1 MMVDEKEDL
10 CLCALNRIFCYEP
23 ILGLRLLDFFGTAA
37 AVFEAPGGKIGE
49 LLHARPELAA
59 KINREALAESARE
72 FESLESLSGHFV
84 GLSAPAYPKLLLEC
98 PDRPLGLYVRSET
111 PVEDLFN
118 SREAIAFVGTRDLSS
133 YGREWCGN
141 LVSAVAEAE
150 RKPLIISG
158 LAFGIDYVAHS
169 TALTLGL
176 PTVGVMATGIDRIY
190 PSRHEILADKMVQTP
205 GCALVSC
212 YPLGTAPVATQFL
225 SRNRIIAGMSQATVL
240 VESKVKGGGLI
251 TARHAYSYDR
261 DVYALP
267 GRVDDVRSQ
276 GCNQLIRNKIA
287 EPVIS
292 REDFLDKL
300 GYKAPRMRKRDVLRK
315 ASDLFPDGSLE
326 LEVLRE
332 VLAERGIDIRTLCDR
347 TDRPY
352 ADVIAA
358 ALSLESEGFLSMD
371 ILQRCS
377 VV

>member
-1 MMVDEKEDL
+1 MEDEKETL

-23 ILGLRLLDFFGTAA
+23 VVGLRLLEYFGTAA
-37 AVFEAPGGKIGE
+37 AVFEAPSGQLGG
-49 LLHARPELAA
+49 LLHARPEYAG
-59 KINREALAESARE
+59 KVHRGALAESARE
-72 FESLESLSGHFV
+72 LESVERLGGRFV
-84 GLSAPAYPKLLLEC
+84 GLHSPAYPQLLREC
-98 PDRPLGLYVRSET
+98 PDRPLGLYVRSQT
-111 PVEDLFN
+111 PAEDLFN

-141 LVSAVAEAE
+141 LVSTLSETGA
-150 RKPLIISG
+150 KPLIVSG
-158 LAFGIDYVAHS
+158 LAFGIDYVAHT
-169 TALTLGL
+169 TALTLSL

-190 PSRHEILADKMVQTP
+190 PSRHESLAERMVRTP

-212 YPLGTAPVATQFL
+212 YPLGTAPLANQFL
-225 SRNRIIAGMSQATVL
+225 SRNRIIAGMSRATVL
-240 VESKVKGGGLI
+240 VESKIRGGGLI

-276 GCNQLIRNKIA
+276 GCNRLIRDKIA

-300 GYKAPRMRKRDVLRK
+300 GLKAPRLRKQDVLTR
-315 ASDLFPDGSLE
+315 AAGLFLDGSLE
-326 LEVLRE
+326 LAVLKA
-332 VLAERGIDIRTLCDR
+332 VLAERGIDIRTLCAR

-352 ADVIAA
+352 AEVIAA
-358 ALSLESEGFLSMD
+358 ALALESEGFLSMD

>member
-1 MMVDEKEDL
+1 MEDEKEKL

-23 ILGLRLLDFFGTAA
+23 TLGLQLLDYFGTAA
-37 AVFEAPGGKIGE
+37 AVFEAPPGQVGE
-49 LLHARPELAA
+49 LLHARQELAG
-59 KINREALAESARE
+59 KINRDALTETARE
-72 FESLESLSGHFV
+72 FGGMKTISGHFV
-84 GLSAPAYPKLLLEC
+84 GLNDPAYPKLLQEC

-118 SREAIAFVGTRDLSS
+118 SRESVAFVGTRDLSS

-141 LVSAVAEAE
+141 LVSALAESD
-150 RKPLIISG
+150 RKPLIVSG
-158 LAFGIDYVAHS
+158 LAFGIDYVAHA

-190 PSRHEILADKMVQTP
+190 PSRHESIADKMVRTP

-212 YPLGTAPVATQFL
+212 YPPGTAPVATQFL
-225 SRNRIIAGMSQATVL
+225 SRNRIIAGMSRATVL
-240 VESKVKGGGLI
+240 VESKIKGGGLI

-315 ASDLFPDGSLE
+315 ASDSFPEGTLE
-326 LEVLRE
+326 LDVLKA

>member
-1 MMVDEKEDL
+1 MEDEKEKL

-23 ILGLRLLDFFGTAA
+23 TLGLQLLDYFGTAA
-37 AVFEAPGGKIGE
+37 AVFEAPPGQVGE
-49 LLHARPELAA
+49 LLHARPEYAE
-59 KINREALAESARE
+59 KIHRSAQAESARE
-72 FESLESLSGHFV
+72 FEAMKGMNGCFV
-84 GLSAPAYPKLLLEC
+84 GLSDPAYPKLLQEC

-118 SREAIAFVGTRDLSS
+118 SRESVAFVGTRDLSS

-141 LVSAVAEAE
+141 LVSALAESD
-150 RKPLIISG
+150 RKPLIVSG
-158 LAFGIDYVAHS
+158 LAFGIDYVAHA

-190 PSRHEILADKMVQTP
+190 PSRHESLADRMVRTP

-212 YPLGTAPVATQFL
+212 YPLGAAPVASQFV
-225 SRNRIIAGMSQATVL
+225 SRNRIIAGMSHATVL
-240 VESKVKGGGLI
+240 VESKIRGGGLI

-315 ASDLFPDGSLE
+315 ASDIFPEGTLE
-326 LEVLRE
+326 LDVLKA

>member
-1 MMVDEKEDL
+1 MEDEKETL

-23 ILGLRLLDFFGTAA
+23 VVGLRLLEYFGTAA
-37 AVFEAPGGKIGE
+37 AVFEAPSGQLGG
-49 LLHARPELAA
+49 LLHARPEYAG
-59 KINREALAESARE
+59 KIHRGALAESARE
-72 FESLESLSGHFV
+72 LESVERLGGRFV
-84 GLSAPAYPKLLLEC
+84 GLHSQAYPQLLREC
-98 PDRPLGLYVRSET
+98 PDRPLGLYVRSQT
-111 PVEDLFN
+111 PAEDLFN

-141 LVSAVAEAE
+141 LVSTLSETSV
-150 RKPLIISG
+150 KPLIVSG
-158 LAFGIDYVAHS
+158 LAFGIDYVAHT
-169 TALTLGL
+169 TALTLSL

-190 PSRHEILADKMVQTP
+190 PSRHESLAERMVCTP

-212 YPLGTAPVATQFL
+212 YPLGTAPLANQFL
-225 SRNRIIAGMSQATVL
+225 SRNRIIAGMSRATVL
-240 VESKVKGGGLI
+240 VESKIRGGGLI

-276 GCNQLIRNKIA
+276 GCNRLIRDKIA

-300 GYKAPRMRKRDVLRK
+300 GLKAPRLRKQDVLGK
-315 ASDLFPDGSLE
+315 AAGLFPDGSLE
-326 LEVLRE
+326 LAVLKA
-332 VLAERGIDIRTLCDR
+332 VLAERGIDIRTLCAR

-352 ADVIAA
+352 AEVIAA
-358 ALSLESEGFLSMD
+358 ALALESEGFLSMD

>member
-1 MMVDEKEDL
+1 MEDEKETL

-23 ILGLRLLDFFGTAA
+23 VVGLRLLEYFGTAA
-37 AVFEAPGGKIGE
+37 AVFEAPSGQLGG
-49 LLHARPELAA
+49 LLHARPEYAG
-59 KINREALAESARE
+59 KVHRGALAESARE
-72 FESLESLSGHFV
+72 LESVERLGGRFV
-84 GLSAPAYPKLLLEC
+84 GLHSPAYPQLLREC
-98 PDRPLGLYVRSET
+98 PDRPLGLYVRSQT
-111 PVEDLFN
+111 PAEDLFN

-141 LVSAVAEAE
+141 LVSTLSETSA
-150 RKPLIISG
+150 KPLIVSG
-158 LAFGIDYVAHS
+158 LAFGIDYVAHT
-169 TALTLGL
+169 TALTLSL

-190 PSRHEILADKMVQTP
+190 PSRHESLAERMVCTP

-212 YPLGTAPVATQFL
+212 YPLGTAPLANQFL
-225 SRNRIIAGMSQATVL
+225 SRNRIIAGMSRATVL
-240 VESKVKGGGLI
+240 VESKIRGGGLI

-276 GCNQLIRNKIA
+276 GCNRLIRDKIA

-300 GYKAPRMRKRDVLRK
+300 GLKAPRLRKQDVLGK
-315 ASDLFPDGSLE
+315 AAGLFPDGSLE
-326 LEVLRE
+326 LAVLKA
-332 VLAERGIDIRTLCDR
+332 VLAERGIDIRTLCAR

-352 ADVIAA
+352 AEVIAA
-358 ALSLESEGFLSMD
+358 ALALESEGFLSMD

>member
-1 MMVDEKEDL
+1 MEDERELL
-10 CLCALNRIFCYEP
+10 CLCALNKLFCYEP
-23 ILGLRLLDFFGTAA
+23 VVGLRLLDYFGTAA
-37 AVFEAPGGKIGE
+37 AVFEAPAGQLGE
-49 LLHARPELAA
+49 LMAGRAELAA
-59 KINREALAESARE
+59 KIGREALAEAARE
-72 FESLESLSGHFV
+72 LERTRSLNGRFV
-84 GLSAPAYPKLLLEC
+84 GLHSPAYPRLLREC

-118 SREAIAFVGTRDLSS
+118 SLEAIAFVGTRDLSS

-141 LVSAVAEAE
+141 LVSALAESD
-150 RKPLIISG
+150 RKPLIVSG

-176 PTVGVMATGIDRIY
+176 PTAGVMATGIDRIY
-190 PSRHEILADKMVQTP
+190 PSRHEALATKMIHTP

-212 YPLGTAPVATQFL
+212 YPLGTAPLANQFL

-240 VESKVKGGGLI
+240 VESKLKGGGLI

-300 GYKAPRMRKRDVLRK
+300 GYKAPRLRKRDVLRK
-315 ASDLFPDGSLE
+315 ASDLL
-326 LEVLRE
+326 
-332 VLAERGIDIRTLCDR
+332 DR
-347 TDRPY
+347 T
-352 ADVIAA
+352 
-358 ALSLESEGFLSMD
+358 
-371 ILQRCS
+371 S

>member
-1 MMVDEKEDL
+1 MEDEKETL

-23 ILGLRLLDFFGTAA
+23 VVGLRLLEYFGTAA
-37 AVFEAPGGKIGE
+37 AMFEAPSGQLGG
-49 LLHARPELAA
+49 LLHARPEYAG
-59 KINREALAESARE
+59 KIHRGALAESARE
-72 FESLESLSGHFV
+72 LESVERLGGRFV
-84 GLSAPAYPKLLLEC
+84 GLHSQAYPQLLREC
-98 PDRPLGLYVRSET
+98 PDRPLGLYVRSQT

-141 LVSAVAEAE
+141 LVSTLSETSA
-150 RKPLIISG
+150 KPLIVSG
-158 LAFGIDYVAHS
+158 LAFGIDYVAHT
-169 TALTLGL
+169 TALTLSL

-190 PSRHEILADKMVQTP
+190 PSRHESLAERMVRTP

-212 YPLGTAPVATQFL
+212 YPLGTAPLANQFL
-225 SRNRIIAGMSQATVL
+225 SRNRIIAGMSRATVL
-240 VESKVKGGGLI
+240 IESKIRGGGLI

-276 GCNQLIRNKIA
+276 GCNRLIRDKIA

-300 GYKAPRMRKRDVLRK
+300 GLKAPRLRKQDVLGK
-315 ASDLFPDGSLE
+315 AAGLFPDGSLE
-326 LEVLRE
+326 LAVLKA
-332 VLAERGIDIRTLCDR
+332 VLAERGIDIRTLCAR

-352 ADVIAA
+352 AEVIAA
-358 ALSLESEGFLSMD
+358 ALALESEGFLSMD

>member
-1 MMVDEKEDL
+1 MEDEKEKL

-23 ILGLRLLDFFGTAA
+23 TLGLQLLDYFGTAA
-37 AVFEAPGGKIGE
+37 AVFEAPPGQVGE
-49 LLHARPELAA
+49 LLHARQELAG
-59 KINREALAESARE
+59 KINRDALTETARE
-72 FESLESLSGHFV
+72 FEGMKTISGHFV
-84 GLSAPAYPKLLLEC
+84 GLNDPAYPKLLQEC

-118 SREAIAFVGTRDLSS
+118 SRESVAFVGTRDLSS

-141 LVSAVAEAE
+141 LVSALAESD
-150 RKPLIISG
+150 RKPLIVSG
-158 LAFGIDYVAHS
+158 LAFGIDYVAHA

-190 PSRHEILADKMVQTP
+190 PSRHESIADKMVRTP
-205 GCALVSC
+205 GSALVSC
-212 YPLGTAPVATQFL
+212 YPPGTAPVATQFL
-225 SRNRIIAGMSQATVL
+225 SRNRIIAGMSRATVL
-240 VESKVKGGGLI
+240 VESKIKGGGLI

-300 GYKAPRMRKRDVLRK
+300 GYKASRMRKRDVLRK
-315 ASDLFPDGSLE
+315 ASDIFPEGTLE
-326 LEVLRE
+326 LDVLKA

>member
-1 MMVDEKEDL
+1 MEDEKETL

-23 ILGLRLLDFFGTAA
+23 VVGLRLLEYFGTAA
-37 AVFEAPGGKIGE
+37 AVFEAPSGQLGR
-49 LLHARPELAA
+49 LLHARPEYAG
-59 KINREALAESARE
+59 KVHRGALAESARE
-72 FESLESLSGHFV
+72 LESVERLGGRFV
-84 GLSAPAYPKLLLEC
+84 GLHSPAYPQLLREC
-98 PDRPLGLYVRSET
+98 PDRPLGLYVRSQT
-111 PVEDLFN
+111 PAEDLFN

-141 LVSAVAEAE
+141 LVSTLSETSA
-150 RKPLIISG
+150 KPLIVSG
-158 LAFGIDYVAHS
+158 LAFGIDYVAHT
-169 TALTLGL
+169 TALTLSL

-190 PSRHEILADKMVQTP
+190 PSRHESLAERMVRTP

-212 YPLGTAPVATQFL
+212 YPLGTAPLANQFL
-225 SRNRIIAGMSQATVL
+225 SRNRIIAGMSRATVL
-240 VESKVKGGGLI
+240 VESKIRGGGLI

-276 GCNQLIRNKIA
+276 GCNRLIRDKIA

-300 GYKAPRMRKRDVLRK
+300 GLKAPRLRKQDVLGK
-315 ASDLFPDGSLE
+315 AAGLFPDGSLE
-326 LEVLRE
+326 LAVLKA
-332 VLAERGIDIRTLCDR
+332 VLAERGIDIRTLCAR

-352 ADVIAA
+352 AEVIAA
-358 ALSLESEGFLSMD
+358 ALALESEGFLSMD

>member
-1 MMVDEKEDL
+1 MEDEKETL

-23 ILGLRLLDFFGTAA
+23 VVGLRLLEYFGTAA
-37 AVFEAPGGKIGE
+37 AVFEAPSGQLGG
-49 LLHARPELAA
+49 LLHARPEYAG
-59 KINREALAESARE
+59 KVHRGALAESARE
-72 FESLESLSGHFV
+72 LESVERLGGRFV
-84 GLSAPAYPKLLLEC
+84 GLHSPAYPQLLREC
-98 PDRPLGLYVRSET
+98 PDRPLGLYVRSQT

-141 LVSAVAEAE
+141 LVSTLSETSA
-150 RKPLIISG
+150 KPLIVSG
-158 LAFGIDYVAHS
+158 LAFGIDYVAHT
-169 TALTLGL
+169 TALTLSL

-190 PSRHEILADKMVQTP
+190 PSRHESLAERMVRTP

-212 YPLGTAPVATQFL
+212 YPLGTAPLANQFL
-225 SRNRIIAGMSQATVL
+225 SRNRIIAGMSRATVL
-240 VESKVKGGGLI
+240 VESKIRGGGLI

-276 GCNQLIRNKIA
+276 GCNRLIRDKIA

-300 GYKAPRMRKRDVLRK
+300 GLKAPRLRKQDVLGK
-315 ASDLFPDGSLE
+315 AAGLFPDGSLE
-326 LEVLRE
+326 LAVLKA
-332 VLAERGIDIRTLCDR
+332 VLAERGIDIRTLCAS

-352 ADVIAA
+352 AEVIAA
-358 ALSLESEGFLSMD
+358 ALALESEGFLSMD

>member
-1 MMVDEKEDL
+1 MEDEKETL

-23 ILGLRLLDFFGTAA
+23 VVGLRLLEYFGTAA
-37 AVFEAPGGKIGE
+37 AVFEAPSGQLGG
-49 LLHARPELAA
+49 LLHARPEYAG
-59 KINREALAESARE
+59 KVHRGALAESARE
-72 FESLESLSGHFV
+72 LESVERLGGRFV
-84 GLSAPAYPKLLLEC
+84 GLHSPAYPQLLREC
-98 PDRPLGLYVRSET
+98 PDRPLGLYVRSQT
-111 PVEDLFN
+111 PAEDLFN
-118 SREAIAFVGTRDLSS
+118 RREAIAFVGTRDLSS

-141 LVSAVAEAE
+141 LVSTLSETSA
-150 RKPLIISG
+150 KPLIVSG
-158 LAFGIDYVAHS
+158 LAFGIDYVAHT
-169 TALTLGL
+169 TALTLSL

-190 PSRHEILADKMVQTP
+190 PSRHESLAERMVRTP

-212 YPLGTAPVATQFL
+212 YPLGTAPLANQFL
-225 SRNRIIAGMSQATVL
+225 SRNRIIAGMSRATVL
-240 VESKVKGGGLI
+240 VESKIRGGGLI

-276 GCNQLIRNKIA
+276 GCNRLIRDKIA

-300 GYKAPRMRKRDVLRK
+300 GLKAPRLRKQDVLTR
-315 ASDLFPDGSLE
+315 AAGLFPDGSLE
-326 LEVLRE
+326 LAVLKA
-332 VLAERGIDIRTLCDR
+332 VLAERGIDIRTLCAR

-352 ADVIAA
+352 AEVIAA
-358 ALSLESEGFLSMD
+358 ALALESEGFLSMD

>member
-1 MMVDEKEDL
+1 MEDEKETL

-23 ILGLRLLDFFGTAA
+23 VVGLRLLEYFGTAA
-37 AVFEAPGGKIGE
+37 AVFEAPSGQLGG
-49 LLHARPELAA
+49 LLHARPEYAG
-59 KINREALAESARE
+59 KVHRGALAESDRE
-72 FESLESLSGHFV
+72 LESVERLGGRFV
-84 GLSAPAYPKLLLEC
+84 GLHSPAYPQLLREC
-98 PDRPLGLYVRSET
+98 PDRPLGLYVRSQT

-141 LVSAVAEAE
+141 LVSTLSETSA
-150 RKPLIISG
+150 KPLIVSG
-158 LAFGIDYVAHS
+158 LAFGIDYVAHT
-169 TALTLGL
+169 TALTLSL

-190 PSRHEILADKMVQTP
+190 PSRHESLAERMVRTP

-212 YPLGTAPVATQFL
+212 YPLGTAPLANQFL
-225 SRNRIIAGMSQATVL
+225 SRNRIIAGMSRATVL
-240 VESKVKGGGLI
+240 VESKIRGGGLI

-276 GCNQLIRNKIA
+276 GCNRLIRDKIA

-300 GYKAPRMRKRDVLRK
+300 GLKAPRLRKQDVLGK
-315 ASDLFPDGSLE
+315 AAGLFPDGSLE
-326 LEVLRE
+326 LAVLKA
-332 VLAERGIDIRTLCDR
+332 VLAERGIDIRTLCAR

-352 ADVIAA
+352 AEVIAA
-358 ALSLESEGFLSMD
+358 ALALESEGFLSMD

>member
-1 MMVDEKEDL
+1 MEDEKETL

-23 ILGLRLLDFFGTAA
+23 VVGLRLLEYFGTAA
-37 AVFEAPGGKIGE
+37 AVFEAPSGQLGG
-49 LLHARPELAA
+49 LLHARPEYAG
-59 KINREALAESARE
+59 KVHRGALAESARE
-72 FESLESLSGHFV
+72 LESVERLGGRFV
-84 GLSAPAYPKLLLEC
+84 GLHSPAYPQLLREC
-98 PDRPLGLYVRSET
+98 PDRPLGLYVHSQT
-111 PVEDLFN
+111 PAEDLFN

-141 LVSAVAEAE
+141 LVSTLSETSA
-150 RKPLIISG
+150 KPLIVSG
-158 LAFGIDYVAHS
+158 LAFGIDYVAHT
-169 TALTLGL
+169 TALTLSL

-190 PSRHEILADKMVQTP
+190 PSRHESLAERMVCTP

-212 YPLGTAPVATQFL
+212 YPLGTAPLANQFL
-225 SRNRIIAGMSQATVL
+225 SRNRIIAGMSRATVL
-240 VESKVKGGGLI
+240 VESKIRGGGLI

-276 GCNQLIRNKIA
+276 GCNRLIRDKIA

-300 GYKAPRMRKRDVLRK
+300 GLKAPRLRKQDVLGK
-315 ASDLFPDGSLE
+315 AAGLFPDGSLE
-326 LEVLRE
+326 LAVLKA
-332 VLAERGIDIRTLCDR
+332 VLAERGIDIRTLCAR

-352 ADVIAA
+352 AEVIAA
-358 ALSLESEGFLSMD
+358 ALALESEGFLSMD

>member
-1 MMVDEKEDL
+1 MEDEKEKL

-23 ILGLRLLDFFGTAA
+23 TLGLQLLDYFGTAA
-37 AVFEAPGGKIGE
+37 AVFEAPPGQVGE
-49 LLHARPELAA
+49 LLHARQELAG
-59 KINREALAESARE
+59 KINRDALTETARE
-72 FESLESLSGHFV
+72 FEGMKTISGHFV
-84 GLSAPAYPKLLLEC
+84 GLNDPAYPKLLQEC

-118 SREAIAFVGTRDLSS
+118 SRESVAFVGTRDLSS

-141 LVSAVAEAE
+141 LVSALAESD
-150 RKPLIISG
+150 RKPLIVSG
-158 LAFGIDYVAHS
+158 LAFGIDYVAHA

-190 PSRHEILADKMVQTP
+190 PSRHESIADKMVRTP

-212 YPLGTAPVATQFL
+212 YPPGTAPVATQFL
-225 SRNRIIAGMSQATVL
+225 SRNRIIAGMSRATVL
-240 VESKVKGGGLI
+240 VESKIKGGGLI

-287 EPVIS
+287 ELVIS

-315 ASDLFPDGSLE
+315 ASDIFPEGTLE
-326 LEVLRE
+326 LDVLKA

>member
-1 MMVDEKEDL
+1 MEDEKETL

-23 ILGLRLLDFFGTAA
+23 VVGLRLLEYFGTAA
-37 AVFEAPGGKIGE
+37 AVFEAPSGQLGG
-49 LLHARPELAA
+49 LLHARPEYAG
-59 KINREALAESARE
+59 KIHRGALAESARE
-72 FESLESLSGHFV
+72 LESVERLGGRFV
-84 GLSAPAYPKLLLEC
+84 GLHSPAYPQLLREC
-98 PDRPLGLYVRSET
+98 PDRPLGLYVRSQT
-111 PVEDLFN
+111 PAEDLFN

-141 LVSAVAEAE
+141 LVSTLSETSA
-150 RKPLIISG
+150 KPLIVSG
-158 LAFGIDYVAHS
+158 LAFGIDYVAHT
-169 TALTLGL
+169 TALTLSL

-190 PSRHEILADKMVQTP
+190 PSRHESLAERMVCTP

-212 YPLGTAPVATQFL
+212 YPLGTAPLANQFL
-225 SRNRIIAGMSQATVL
+225 SRNRIIAGMSRATVL
-240 VESKVKGGGLI
+240 VESKIRGGGLI

-276 GCNQLIRNKIA
+276 GCNRLIRDKIA

-300 GYKAPRMRKRDVLRK
+300 GLKAPRLRKQDVLGK
-315 ASDLFPDGSLE
+315 AAGLFPDGSLE
-326 LEVLRE
+326 LAVLKA
-332 VLAERGIDIRTLCDR
+332 VLAERGIDIRTLCAR

-352 ADVIAA
+352 AEVIAA
-358 ALSLESEGFLSMD
+358 ALALESEGFLSMD

>member
-1 MMVDEKEDL
+1 MEDERELL
-10 CLCALNRIFCYEP
+10 CLCALNKLFCYEP
-23 ILGLRLLDFFGTAA
+23 VVGLRLLDYFGTAA
-37 AVFEAPGGKIGE
+37 AVFEAPAGQVGE
-49 LLHARPELAA
+49 LLSARPGLAGQ
-59 KINREALAESARE
+59 IRREALADSVRE
-72 FESLESLSGHFV
+72 FETMKRIDGHFV
-84 GLSAPAYPKLLLEC
+84 GLHSTAYPRLLREC

-118 SREAIAFVGTRDLSS
+118 SLEAIAFVGTRDLSS

-141 LVSAVAEAE
+141 LVSALSESD
-150 RKPLIISG
+150 RKPLIVSG

-176 PTVGVMATGIDRIY
+176 PTAGVMATGIDRIY
-190 PSRHEILADKMVQTP
+190 PSRHEALATKMIHTP

-212 YPLGTAPVATQFL
+212 YPLGTAPLANQFL

-240 VESKVKGGGLI
+240 VESKLKGGGLI

-300 GYKAPRMRKRDVLRK
+300 GYKAPRLRKRDVLRK
-315 ASDLFPDGSLE
+315 AADIFPEESLE
-326 LEVLRE
+326 FEVLRA
-332 VLAERGIDIRTLCDR
+332 VLAERGIDIRTLCER
-347 TDRPY
+347 TGREY
-352 ADVIAA
+352 AEVIAA

>member
-1 MMVDEKEDL
+1 MEDEKETL

-23 ILGLRLLDFFGTAA
+23 VVGLRLLEYFGTAA
-37 AVFEAPGGKIGE
+37 AVFEAPSGQLGR
-49 LLHARPELAA
+49 LLHARPEYAG
-59 KINREALAESARE
+59 KVHRGALAESARE
-72 FESLESLSGHFV
+72 LESVERLGGRFV
-84 GLSAPAYPKLLLEC
+84 GLHSQAYPQLLREC
-98 PDRPLGLYVRSET
+98 PDRPLGLYVRSQT
-111 PVEDLFN
+111 PAEDLFN

-141 LVSAVAEAE
+141 LVSTLSETSA
-150 RKPLIISG
+150 KPLIVSG
-158 LAFGIDYVAHS
+158 LAFGIDYVAHT
-169 TALTLGL
+169 TALTLSL

-190 PSRHEILADKMVQTP
+190 PSRHESLAERMVRTP

-212 YPLGTAPVATQFL
+212 YPLGTAPLANQFL
-225 SRNRIIAGMSQATVL
+225 SRNRIIAGMSRATVL
-240 VESKVKGGGLI
+240 VESKIRGGGLI

-276 GCNQLIRNKIA
+276 GCNRLIRDKIA

-300 GYKAPRMRKRDVLRK
+300 GLKAPRLRKQDVLGK
-315 ASDLFPDGSLE
+315 AAGLFPDGSLE
-326 LEVLRE
+326 LAVLKA
-332 VLAERGIDIRTLCDR
+332 VLAERGIDIRTLCAR
-347 TDRPY
+347 TNQPY
-352 ADVIAA
+352 AEVIAA
-358 ALSLESEGFLSMD
+358 ALALESEGFLSMD

>member
-1 MMVDEKEDL
+1 MEDEKETL

-23 ILGLRLLDFFGTAA
+23 VVGLRLLEYFGTAA
-37 AVFEAPGGKIGE
+37 AVFEAPSGQLGG
-49 LLHARPELAA
+49 LLHARPEYAG
-59 KINREALAESARE
+59 KVHRGALAESARE
-72 FESLESLSGHFV
+72 LESVERLGGRFV
-84 GLSAPAYPKLLLEC
+84 GLHSPAYPQLLREC
-98 PDRPLGLYVRSET
+98 PDRPLGLYVRSQT

-141 LVSAVAEAE
+141 LVSTLSETSA
-150 RKPLIISG
+150 KPLIVSG
-158 LAFGIDYVAHS
+158 LAFGIDYVAHT
-169 TALTLGL
+169 TALTLSL

-190 PSRHEILADKMVQTP
+190 PSRHESLAERMVRTP

-212 YPLGTAPVATQFL
+212 YPLGTAPLANQFL
-225 SRNRIIAGMSQATVL
+225 SRNRIIAGMSRATVL
-240 VESKVKGGGLI
+240 VESKIRGGGLI

-276 GCNQLIRNKIA
+276 GCNRLIRDKIA

-300 GYKAPRMRKRDVLRK
+300 GLKAPRLRKQDVLTR
-315 ASDLFPDGSLE
+315 AAGLFPDGSLE
-326 LEVLRE
+326 LAVLKA
-332 VLAERGIDIRTLCDR
+332 VLAERGIDIRTLCAR

-352 ADVIAA
+352 AEVIAA
-358 ALSLESEGFLSMD
+358 ALALESEGFLSMD

>member
-1 MMVDEKEDL
+1 MEDEKETL

-23 ILGLRLLDFFGTAA
+23 VVGLRLLEYFGTAA
-37 AVFEAPGGKIGE
+37 AVFEAPSGQLGG
-49 LLHARPELAA
+49 LLHARPEYAG
-59 KINREALAESARE
+59 KVHRGALAESARE
-72 FESLESLSGHFV
+72 LESVERLGGRFV
-84 GLSAPAYPKLLLEC
+84 GLHSPAYPQLLREC
-98 PDRPLGLYVRSET
+98 PDRPLGLYVRSQT

-141 LVSAVAEAE
+141 LVSTLSETSA
-150 RKPLIISG
+150 KPLIVSG
-158 LAFGIDYVAHS
+158 LAFGIDYVAHT
-169 TALTLGL
+169 TALTLSL

-190 PSRHEILADKMVQTP
+190 PSRHESLAERMVRTP

-212 YPLGTAPVATQFL
+212 YPLGTAPLANQFL
-225 SRNRIIAGMSQATVL
+225 SRNRIIAGMSRATVL
-240 VESKVKGGGLI
+240 VESKIRGGGLI

-276 GCNQLIRNKIA
+276 GCNRLIRDKIA

-300 GYKAPRMRKRDVLRK
+300 GLKAPRLRKQDVLTR
-315 ASDLFPDGSLE
+315 AAGLFPDGSLE
-326 LEVLRE
+326 LAVLKD
-332 VLAERGIDIRTLCDR
+332 VLAERGIDIRTLCAR

-352 ADVIAA
+352 AEVIAA
-358 ALSLESEGFLSMD
+358 ALALESEGFLSMD

>member
-1 MMVDEKEDL
+1 MEDEKETL

-23 ILGLRLLDFFGTAA
+23 VVGLRLLEYFGTAA
-37 AVFEAPGGKIGE
+37 AVFEAPSGQLGG
-49 LLHARPELAA
+49 LLHARPEYAG
-59 KINREALAESARE
+59 KVHRGALAESARE
-72 FESLESLSGHFV
+72 LESVERLGGRFV
-84 GLSAPAYPKLLLEC
+84 GLHSPAYPQLLREC
-98 PDRPLGLYVRSET
+98 PDRPLGLYVRSQT

-141 LVSAVAEAE
+141 LVSTLSETSA
-150 RKPLIISG
+150 KPLIVSG
-158 LAFGIDYVAHS
+158 LAFGIDYVAHT
-169 TALTLGL
+169 TALTLSL

-190 PSRHEILADKMVQTP
+190 PSRHESLAERMIRTP

-212 YPLGTAPVATQFL
+212 YPLGTAPLANQFL
-225 SRNRIIAGMSQATVL
+225 SRNRIIAGMSRATVL
-240 VESKVKGGGLI
+240 VESKIRGGGLI

-276 GCNQLIRNKIA
+276 GCNRLIRDKIA

-300 GYKAPRMRKRDVLRK
+300 GLKAPRLRKKDVLTR
-315 ASDLFPDGSLE
+315 AAGLFPDGSLE
-326 LEVLRE
+326 LAVLKA
-332 VLAERGIDIRTLCDR
+332 VLAERGIDIRTLCAR

-352 ADVIAA
+352 AEVIAA
-358 ALSLESEGFLSMD
+358 ALALESEGFLSMD

>member
-1 MMVDEKEDL
+1 MEDEKETL

-23 ILGLRLLDFFGTAA
+23 VVGLRLLEYFGTAA
-37 AVFEAPGGKIGE
+37 AVFEAPSGQLGG
-49 LLHARPELAA
+49 LLHARPEYAG
-59 KINREALAESARE
+59 KVHRGALAESARE
-72 FESLESLSGHFV
+72 LESVERLGGRFV
-84 GLSAPAYPKLLLEC
+84 GLHSPAYPQLLREC
-98 PDRPLGLYVRSET
+98 PDRPLGLYVRSQT
-111 PVEDLFN
+111 PAEDLFN

-141 LVSAVAEAE
+141 LVSTLSETSA
-150 RKPLIISG
+150 KPLIVSG
-158 LAFGIDYVAHS
+158 LAFGIDYVAHT
-169 TALTLGL
+169 TALTLSL

-190 PSRHEILADKMVQTP
+190 PSRHESLAERMVRTP

-212 YPLGTAPVATQFL
+212 YPLGTAPLANQFL
-225 SRNRIIAGMSQATVL
+225 SRNRIIAGMSRATVL
-240 VESKVKGGGLI
+240 VESKIRGGGLI

-276 GCNQLIRNKIA
+276 GCNRLIRDKIA

-300 GYKAPRMRKRDVLRK
+300 GLKAPRLRKQDVLGK
-315 ASDLFPDGSLE
+315 AAGLFPESSLE
-326 LEVLRE
+326 LAVLKA
-332 VLAERGIDIRTLCDR
+332 VLAERGIDIRTLCAR

-352 ADVIAA
+352 AEVIAA
-358 ALSLESEGFLSMD
+358 ALALESEGFLSMD

>member
-1 MMVDEKEDL
+1 MEDEKETL

-23 ILGLRLLDFFGTAA
+23 VVGLRLLEYFGTAA
-37 AVFEAPGGKIGE
+37 AVFEAPSGQLGR
-49 LLHARPELAA
+49 LLHARPEYAG
-59 KINREALAESARE
+59 KVHRGALAESARE
-72 FESLESLSGHFV
+72 LESVERLGGRFV
-84 GLSAPAYPKLLLEC
+84 GLHSQAYPQLLREC
-98 PDRPLGLYVRSET
+98 PDRPLGLYIRSQT
-111 PVEDLFN
+111 PAEDLFN

-141 LVSAVAEAE
+141 LVSTLSETSA
-150 RKPLIISG
+150 KPLIVSG
-158 LAFGIDYVAHS
+158 LAFGIDYVAHT
-169 TALTLGL
+169 TALTLSL

-190 PSRHEILADKMVQTP
+190 PSRHESLAERMVRTP

-212 YPLGTAPVATQFL
+212 YPLGTAPLANQFL
-225 SRNRIIAGMSQATVL
+225 SRNRIIAGMSRATVL
-240 VESKVKGGGLI
+240 VESKIRGGGLI

-276 GCNQLIRNKIA
+276 GCNRLIRDKIA

-300 GYKAPRMRKRDVLRK
+300 GLKAPRLRKQDVLTR
-315 ASDLFPDGSLE
+315 AAGLFPDGSLE
-326 LEVLRE
+326 LAVLKA
-332 VLAERGIDIRTLCDR
+332 VLAERGIDIRTLCTR

-352 ADVIAA
+352 AEVIAA
-358 ALSLESEGFLSMD
+358 ALALESEGFLSMD
-371 ILQRCS
+371 ILQRCC

>member
-1 MMVDEKEDL
+1 MEDEKETL

-23 ILGLRLLDFFGTAA
+23 VVGLRLIDYFGTAA
-37 AVFEAPGGKIGE
+37 AVFEAPPGQVGE
-49 LLHARPELAA
+49 LLHARPEYAG
-59 KINREALAESARE
+59 KIHRGALAESARE
-72 FESLESLSGHFV
+72 IESVERLGGRFV
-84 GLSAPAYPKLLLEC
+84 GIHSPAYPELLREC

-118 SREAIAFVGTRDLSS
+118 SREAVAFVGTRDLSS

-141 LVSAVAEAE
+141 LVSTLSETSM
-150 RKPLIISG
+150 KPLIVSG
-158 LAFGIDYVAHS
+158 LAFGIDYVAHT
-169 TALTLGL
+169 TAMTLSL
-176 PTVGVMATGIDRIY
+176 PTVGVMATGIDHIY
-190 PSRHEILADKMVQTP
+190 PSRHESLAERMVRTP

-212 YPLGTAPVATQFL
+212 YPLGTAPLANQFL
-225 SRNRIIAGMSQATVL
+225 SRNRIIAGMSRATVL
-240 VESKVKGGGLI
+240 VESKIRGGGLI

-276 GCNQLIRNKIA
+276 GCNQLISSKIA

-300 GYKAPRMRKRDVLRK
+300 GLKAPRLRKRDVLGK
-315 ASDLFPDGSLE
+315 ASDIFPEGSPE
-326 LEVLRE
+326 LEVLKA
-332 VLAERGIDIRTLCDR
+332 VLAERGIDIRTLCAR
-347 TDRPY
+347 TGRPY
-352 ADVIAA
+352 AEVIAA
-358 ALSLESEGFLSMD
+358 ALSLESEGFLSVD

>member
-1 MMVDEKEDL
+1 MEDEKETL

-23 ILGLRLLDFFGTAA
+23 VVGLRLLEYFGTAA
-37 AVFEAPGGKIGE
+37 AVFEAPSGQLGG
-49 LLHARPELAA
+49 LLHARPEYAG
-59 KINREALAESARE
+59 KVHRGALAESARE
-72 FESLESLSGHFV
+72 LESVERLGGRFV
-84 GLSAPAYPKLLLEC
+84 GLHSPAYPQLLREC
-98 PDRPLGLYVRSET
+98 PDRPLGLYVRSQT

-141 LVSAVAEAE
+141 LVSTLSETSA
-150 RKPLIISG
+150 KPLIVSG
-158 LAFGIDYVAHS
+158 LAFGIDYVAHT
-169 TALTLGL
+169 TALTLSL

-190 PSRHEILADKMVQTP
+190 PSRHESLAERMVRTP

-212 YPLGTAPVATQFL
+212 YPLGTAPLANQFL
-225 SRNRIIAGMSQATVL
+225 SRNRIIAGMSRATVL
-240 VESKVKGGGLI
+240 VESKIRGGGLI

-276 GCNQLIRNKIA
+276 GCNRLIRDKIA
-287 EPVIS
+287 EPIIS

-300 GYKAPRMRKRDVLRK
+300 GLKAPRLRK
-315 ASDLFPDGSLE
+315 QNVLTRAAGLFPDGSLE
-326 LEVLRE
+326 LAVLKA
-332 VLAERGIDIRTLCDR
+332 VLAERGIDIRTLCAR

-352 ADVIAA
+352 AEVIAA
-358 ALSLESEGFLSMD
+358 ALALESEGFLSMD

>member
-1 MMVDEKEDL
+1 MEDEKETL

-23 ILGLRLLDFFGTAA
+23 VVGLRLLEYFGTAA
-37 AVFEAPGGKIGE
+37 AVFEAPSGQLGG
-49 LLHARPELAA
+49 LLYARPEYAG
-59 KINREALAESARE
+59 KVHRGALAESARE
-72 FESLESLSGHFV
+72 LESVERLGGRFV
-84 GLSAPAYPKLLLEC
+84 GLHSPAYPQLLREC
-98 PDRPLGLYVRSET
+98 PDRPLGLYVRSQT
-111 PVEDLFN
+111 PTEDLFN

-141 LVSAVAEAE
+141 LVSTLSETSA
-150 RKPLIISG
+150 KPLIVSG
-158 LAFGIDYVAHS
+158 LAFGIDYVAHT
-169 TALTLGL
+169 TALTLSL

-190 PSRHEILADKMVQTP
+190 PSRHESLAERMVRTP

-212 YPLGTAPVATQFL
+212 YPLGTAPLANQFL
-225 SRNRIIAGMSQATVL
+225 SRNRIIAGMSRATVL
-240 VESKVKGGGLI
+240 VESKIRGGGLI

-276 GCNQLIRNKIA
+276 GCNRLIRDKIA

-300 GYKAPRMRKRDVLRK
+300 GLKAPRLRKQDVLGK
-315 ASDLFPDGSLE
+315 AAGLFPDGSLE
-326 LEVLRE
+326 LAVLKA
-332 VLAERGIDIRTLCDR
+332 VLAERGIDIRTLCAR

-358 ALSLESEGFLSMD
+358 ALALESEGFLSMD

>member
-1 MMVDEKEDL
+1 MEDEKETL

-23 ILGLRLLDFFGTAA
+23 VVGLRLLEYFGTAA
-37 AVFEAPGGKIGE
+37 AVFEAPSGQLGG
-49 LLHARPELAA
+49 LLHARPEYVG
-59 KINREALAESARE
+59 KVHRCALAESARE
-72 FESLESLSGHFV
+72 LESVERLGGRFV
-84 GLSAPAYPKLLLEC
+84 GLHSPAYPQLLREC
-98 PDRPLGLYVRSET
+98 PDRPLGLYVRSQT

-141 LVSAVAEAE
+141 LVSTLSETSA
-150 RKPLIISG
+150 KPLIVSG
-158 LAFGIDYVAHS
+158 LAFGIDYVAHT
-169 TALTLGL
+169 TALTLSL

-190 PSRHEILADKMVQTP
+190 PSRHESLAERMVRTP

-212 YPLGTAPVATQFL
+212 YPLGTAPLANQFL
-225 SRNRIIAGMSQATVL
+225 SRNRIIAGMSRATVL
-240 VESKVKGGGLI
+240 VESKIRGGGLI

-276 GCNQLIRNKIA
+276 GCNRLIRDKIA

-300 GYKAPRMRKRDVLRK
+300 GLKAPRLRKQDVLGK
-315 ASDLFPDGSLE
+315 AAGLFPDGSLE
-326 LEVLRE
+326 LAVLKA
-332 VLAERGIDIRTLCDR
+332 VLAERGIDIRTLCAR

-352 ADVIAA
+352 AEVIAA
-358 ALSLESEGFLSMD
+358 ALALESEGFLSMD

>member
-1 MMVDEKEDL
+1 MEDEKETL

-23 ILGLRLLDFFGTAA
+23 VVGLRLLEYFGTAA
-37 AVFEAPGGKIGE
+37 AVFEAPSGQLGG
-49 LLHARPELAA
+49 LLHARPEYAG
-59 KINREALAESARE
+59 KIHRGALAESARE
-72 FESLESLSGHFV
+72 LESVERLGGRFV
-84 GLSAPAYPKLLLEC
+84 GLHSPAYPQLLREC
-98 PDRPLGLYVRSET
+98 PDRPLGLYVRSQT

-141 LVSAVAEAE
+141 LVSTLSETSA
-150 RKPLIISG
+150 KPLIVSG
-158 LAFGIDYVAHS
+158 LAFGIDYVAHT
-169 TALTLGL
+169 TALTLSL

-190 PSRHEILADKMVQTP
+190 PSRHESLAERMVRTP

-212 YPLGTAPVATQFL
+212 YPLGTAPLANQFL
-225 SRNRIIAGMSQATVL
+225 SRNRIIAGMSRATVL
-240 VESKVKGGGLI
+240 VESKIRGGGLI

-276 GCNQLIRNKIA
+276 GCNRLIRDKIA

-300 GYKAPRMRKRDVLRK
+300 GLKAPRLRKQDVLTR
-315 ASDLFPDGSLE
+315 AAGLFPDSSLE
-326 LEVLRE
+326 LAVLKA
-332 VLAERGIDIRTLCDR
+332 VLAERGIDIHTLCAR

-352 ADVIAA
+352 AEVIAA
-358 ALSLESEGFLSMD
+358 ALALESEGFLSMD

>member
-1 MMVDEKEDL
+1 MEDEKETL

-23 ILGLRLLDFFGTAA
+23 VVGLRLLEYFGTAA
-37 AVFEAPGGKIGE
+37 AVFEAPSGQLGG
-49 LLHARPELAA
+49 LLHARPEYAG
-59 KINREALAESARE
+59 KIHRGALAESARE
-72 FESLESLSGHFV
+72 LESVERLGGRFV
-84 GLSAPAYPKLLLEC
+84 GLHSPAYPQLLREC
-98 PDRPLGLYVRSET
+98 PDRPLGLYVRSQT

-141 LVSAVAEAE
+141 LVSTLSETSA
-150 RKPLIISG
+150 KPLIVSG
-158 LAFGIDYVAHS
+158 LAFGIDYVAHT
-169 TALTLGL
+169 TALTLSL

-190 PSRHEILADKMVQTP
+190 PSRHESLAERMVRTP

-212 YPLGTAPVATQFL
+212 YPLGTAPLANQFL
-225 SRNRIIAGMSQATVL
+225 SRNRIIAGMSRATVL
-240 VESKVKGGGLI
+240 VESKIRGGGLI

-276 GCNQLIRNKIA
+276 GCNRLIRDKIA

-300 GYKAPRMRKRDVLRK
+300 GLKAPRLRKQDVLTR
-315 ASDLFPDGSLE
+315 AAGLFPDGSLE
-326 LEVLRE
+326 LAVLKA
-332 VLAERGIDIRTLCDR
+332 VLAERGIDIRTLCAR

-352 ADVIAA
+352 AEVIAA
-358 ALSLESEGFLSMD
+358 ALALESEGFLSMD

>member
-1 MMVDEKEDL
+1 MEDEKETL

-23 ILGLRLLDFFGTAA
+23 VVGLRLLEYFGTAA
-37 AVFEAPGGKIGE
+37 AVFEAPSGQLGG
-49 LLHARPELAA
+49 LLHARPEYAG
-59 KINREALAESARE
+59 KVHRGALAESARE
-72 FESLESLSGHFV
+72 LESVERLGGRFV
-84 GLSAPAYPKLLLEC
+84 GLHSPAYPQLLREC
-98 PDRPLGLYVRSET
+98 PDRPLGLYVRSQT

-141 LVSAVAEAE
+141 LVSTLSESSA
-150 RKPLIISG
+150 KPLIVSG
-158 LAFGIDYVAHS
+158 LAFGIDYVAHT
-169 TALTLGL
+169 TALTLSL

-190 PSRHEILADKMVQTP
+190 PSRHESLAERMVRTP

-212 YPLGTAPVATQFL
+212 YPLGTAPLANQFL
-225 SRNRIIAGMSQATVL
+225 SRNRIIAGMSRATVL
-240 VESKVKGGGLI
+240 VESKIRGGGLI

-276 GCNQLIRNKIA
+276 GCNRLIRDKIA

-300 GYKAPRMRKRDVLRK
+300 GLKAPRLRKQDVLTR
-315 ASDLFPDGSLE
+315 AAGLFPDGSLE
-326 LEVLRE
+326 LAVLKA
-332 VLAERGIDIRTLCDR
+332 VLAERGIDIRTLCAR

-352 ADVIAA
+352 AEVIAA
-358 ALSLESEGFLSMD
+358 ALALESEGFLSMD

>member
-1 MMVDEKEDL
+1 MEDEKEKL

-23 ILGLRLLDFFGTAA
+23 VLGLQLLDYFGTAA
-37 AVFEAPGGKIGE
+37 AVFDAPPGQVGE
-49 LLHARPELAA
+49 LLHARPELAE
-59 KINREALAESARE
+59 KINRGALAESARE
-72 FESLESLSGHFV
+72 FDGMERINGHFV
-84 GLSAPAYPKLLLEC
+84 GLGDPAYPKLLLEC

-118 SREAIAFVGTRDLSS
+118 SLESIAFVGTRDLSS

-141 LVSAVAEAE
+141 LVSALHESE
-150 RKPLIISG
+150 RKPLIVSG
-158 LAFGIDYVAHS
+158 LAFGIDYVAHA

-190 PSRHEILADKMVQTP
+190 PTRHETLAEQMVRTP

-212 YPLGTAPVATQFL
+212 YPPGTAPVANQFL
-225 SRNRIIAGMSQATVL
+225 SRNRIIAGMSRATVL
-240 VESKVKGGGLI
+240 VESKLKGGGLI

-315 ASDLFPDGSLE
+315 ASDIFPEGTLE
-326 LEVLRE
+326 LEVLRA
-332 VLAERGIDIRTLCDR
+332 VLAERGIDVRTLCDR
-347 TDRPY
+347 TEREY
-352 ADVIAA
+352 AEVIAA
-358 ALSLESEGFLSMD
+358 VLSLESEGFLSMD

>member
-1 MMVDEKEDL
+1 MEDEKETL

-23 ILGLRLLDFFGTAA
+23 VVGLRLLEYFGTAA
-37 AVFEAPGGKIGE
+37 AVFEAPSGQLGG
-49 LLHARPELAA
+49 LLHARPEYAG
-59 KINREALAESARE
+59 KVHRGALAESARE
-72 FESLESLSGHFV
+72 LESVERLGGRFV
-84 GLSAPAYPKLLLEC
+84 GLHSPAYPQLLREC
-98 PDRPLGLYVRSET
+98 PDRPLGLYVRSQT

-141 LVSAVAEAE
+141 LVSTLSETSA
-150 RKPLIISG
+150 KPLIVSG
-158 LAFGIDYVAHS
+158 LAFGIDYVAHT
-169 TALTLGL
+169 TALTLSL

-190 PSRHEILADKMVQTP
+190 PSRHESLAERMVRTL

-212 YPLGTAPVATQFL
+212 YPLGTAPLANQFL
-225 SRNRIIAGMSQATVL
+225 SRNRIIAGMSRATVL
-240 VESKVKGGGLI
+240 VESKIRGGGLI

-276 GCNQLIRNKIA
+276 GCNRLIRDKIA

-300 GYKAPRMRKRDVLRK
+300 GLKAPRLRKQDVLTR
-315 ASDLFPDGSLE
+315 AAGLFPDGSLE
-326 LEVLRE
+326 LAVLKA
-332 VLAERGIDIRTLCDR
+332 VLAERGIDIRTLCAR

-352 ADVIAA
+352 AEVIAA
-358 ALSLESEGFLSMD
+358 ALALESEGFLSMD

>member
-1 MMVDEKEDL
+1 MEDEKEKL

-23 ILGLRLLDFFGTAA
+23 TLGLQLLGYFGTAS
-37 AVFEAPGGKIGE
+37 AVFDAPPGQIGQ
-49 LLHARPELAA
+49 LLHARPDYAEM
-59 KINREALAESARE
+59 IHRGALVESARE
-72 FESLESLSGHFV
+72 FEVLRRLSGFFV
-84 GLSAPAYPKLLLEC
+84 GLSDPAYPKLLQEC

-111 PVEDLFN
+111 PAEDLFN
-118 SREAIAFVGTRDLSS
+118 SRESIAFVGTRDLSS

-141 LVSAVAEAE
+141 LVSALAESE

-190 PSRHEILADKMVQTP
+190 PSRHEALADKMVRTP

-212 YPLGTAPVATQFL
+212 YPPGTAPVATQFL
-225 SRNRIIAGMSQATVL
+225 SRNRIIAGMSRATVL

-267 GRVDDVRSQ
+267 GRVDDIRSQ

-300 GYKAPRMRKRDVLRK
+300 GYKAPRMRKRDVFRK
-315 ASDLFPDGSLE
+315 ASDIFPEGTLE
-326 LEVLRE
+326 LAVLRE
-332 VLAERGIDIRTLCDR
+332 VLAERGIDIRTLCNR
-347 TDRPY
+347 TGREY

>member
-1 MMVDEKEDL
+1 MEDEKEKL

-23 ILGLRLLDFFGTAA
+23 TLGLQLLDYFGTAA
-37 AVFEAPGGKIGE
+37 AVFEAPPGQVGE
-49 LLHARPELAA
+49 LLHARPEYAE
-59 KINREALAESARE
+59 KIHRGAQAESARE
-72 FESLESLSGHFV
+72 FEAMKGMNGCFV
-84 GLSAPAYPKLLLEC
+84 GLSDPAYPKLLQEC

-141 LVSAVAEAE
+141 LVSALAESD
-150 RKPLIISG
+150 RKPLIVSG
-158 LAFGIDYVAHS
+158 LAFGIDYVAHA

-190 PSRHEILADKMVQTP
+190 PSRHESIADKMVRTP

-212 YPLGTAPVATQFL
+212 YPPGTAPVATQFL
-225 SRNRIIAGMSQATVL
+225 SRNRIIAGMSRATVL
-240 VESKVKGGGLI
+240 VESKIKGGGLI

-315 ASDLFPDGSLE
+315 ASDIFPEGTLE
-326 LEVLRE
+326 LDVLKA

>member
-1 MMVDEKEDL
+1 MEDEKETL

-23 ILGLRLLDFFGTAA
+23 VVGLRLLEYFGTAA
-37 AVFEAPGGKIGE
+37 AVFEAPSGQLGG
-49 LLHARPELAA
+49 LLHARPEYAG
-59 KINREALAESARE
+59 KVHRGALAESARE
-72 FESLESLSGHFV
+72 LESVERLGGRFV
-84 GLSAPAYPKLLLEC
+84 GLHSPAYPQLLREC
-98 PDRPLGLYVRSET
+98 PDRPLGLYVRSQT
-111 PVEDLFN
+111 PAEDLFN

-141 LVSAVAEAE
+141 LVSTLSETSA
-150 RKPLIISG
+150 KPLIVSG
-158 LAFGIDYVAHS
+158 LAFGIDYVAHT
-169 TALTLGL
+169 TALTLSL

-190 PSRHEILADKMVQTP
+190 PSRHESLAERMVRTP

-212 YPLGTAPVATQFL
+212 YPLGTAPLANQFL
-225 SRNRIIAGMSQATVL
+225 SRNRIIAGMSRATVL
-240 VESKVKGGGLI
+240 VESKIRGGGLI

-276 GCNQLIRNKIA
+276 GCNRLIRDKIA

-300 GYKAPRMRKRDVLRK
+300 GLKAPRLRKQDVLGK
-315 ASDLFPDGSLE
+315 AAGLFPDGSLE
-326 LEVLRE
+326 LAVLKA
-332 VLAERGIDIRTLCDR
+332 VLAERGIDIRTLCAR

-352 ADVIAA
+352 AEVIAA
-358 ALSLESEGFLSMD
+358 ALALESEGFLSMD

>member
-1 MMVDEKEDL
+1 MEDEKETL

-23 ILGLRLLDFFGTAA
+23 VVGLRLLEYFGTAA
-37 AVFEAPGGKIGE
+37 AVFEAPSGQLGG
-49 LLHARPELAA
+49 LLHARPEYAG
-59 KINREALAESARE
+59 KVHRGALAESARE
-72 FESLESLSGHFV
+72 LESVERLGGRFV
-84 GLSAPAYPKLLLEC
+84 GLHSPAYPQLLREC
-98 PDRPLGLYVRSET
+98 PDRPLGLYVRSQT
-111 PVEDLFN
+111 PAEDLFN

-141 LVSAVAEAE
+141 LVSTLSETSA
-150 RKPLIISG
+150 KPLIVSG
-158 LAFGIDYVAHS
+158 LAFGIDYVAHT
-169 TALTLGL
+169 TALTLSL
-176 PTVGVMATGIDRIY
+176 PTVGVMATGIDHIY
-190 PSRHEILADKMVQTP
+190 PSRHESLAERMVCTP

-212 YPLGTAPVATQFL
+212 YPLGTAPLANQFL
-225 SRNRIIAGMSQATVL
+225 SRNRIIAGMSRATVL
-240 VESKVKGGGLI
+240 VESKIRGGGLI

-276 GCNQLIRNKIA
+276 GCNRLIRDKIA

-300 GYKAPRMRKRDVLRK
+300 GLKAPRLRKQDVLGK
-315 ASDLFPDGSLE
+315 AAGLFPDGSLE
-326 LEVLRE
+326 LAVLKA
-332 VLAERGIDIRTLCDR
+332 VLAERGIDIRTLCAR

-352 ADVIAA
+352 AEVIAA
-358 ALSLESEGFLSMD
+358 ALALESEGFLSMD

>member
-1 MMVDEKEDL
+1 MEDERELL
-10 CLCALNRIFCYEP
+10 CLCALNKLFCYEP
-23 ILGLRLLDFFGTAA
+23 VVGLRLLDYFGTAA
-37 AVFEAPGGKIGE
+37 AVFEAPAGQLGE
-49 LLHARPELAA
+49 LMAGRAELAA
-59 KINREALAESARE
+59 KIGREALAEAARE
-72 FESLESLSGHFV
+72 LERTRSLNGRFV
-84 GLSAPAYPKLLLEC
+84 GLHSPAYPRLLREC

-118 SREAIAFVGTRDLSS
+118 SLEAIAFVGTRDLSS

-141 LVSAVAEAE
+141 LVSALAESD
-150 RKPLIISG
+150 RKPLIVSG

-176 PTVGVMATGIDRIY
+176 PTAGVMATGIDRIY
-190 PSRHEILADKMVQTP
+190 PSRHEALATKMIHTP

-212 YPLGTAPVATQFL
+212 YPLGTAPLANQFL

-240 VESKVKGGGLI
+240 VESKLKGGGLI

-300 GYKAPRMRKRDVLRK
+300 GYKAPRLRKRDVLRK
-315 ASDLFPDGSLE
+315 ASDLFPEESPEFD
-326 LEVLRE
+326 VLRA
-332 VLAERGIDIRTLCDR
+332 VLAERGIDIRTLCER
-347 TDRPY
+347 TGREY
-352 ADVIAA
+352 AEVIAA

>member
-1 MMVDEKEDL
+1 MEDEKEKL

-23 ILGLRLLDFFGTAA
+23 TLGLQLLDYFGTAA
-37 AVFEAPGGKIGE
+37 AVFEAPPGQVGE
-49 LLHARPELAA
+49 LLHARQELAG
-59 KINREALAESARE
+59 KINRDALTETARE
-72 FESLESLSGHFV
+72 FEGMKTISGHFV
-84 GLSAPAYPKLLLEC
+84 GLNDPAYPKLLQEC

-118 SREAIAFVGTRDLSS
+118 SRESVAFVGTRDLSS

-141 LVSAVAEAE
+141 LVSALAESD
-150 RKPLIISG
+150 RKPLIVSG
-158 LAFGIDYVAHS
+158 LAFGIDYVAHA

-190 PSRHEILADKMVQTP
+190 PSRHESIADKMVRTP

-212 YPLGTAPVATQFL
+212 YPLGAAPVASQFV
-225 SRNRIIAGMSQATVL
+225 SRNRIIAGMSHATVL
-240 VESKVKGGGLI
+240 VESKIRGGGLI

-315 ASDLFPDGSLE
+315 ASDIFPEGTLE
-326 LEVLRE
+326 LDVLKA

-347 TDRPY
+347 TDHPY